1 MVLNAELHKKFWSI
15 IWSFLSS
22 LSLSFSLIL
31 SLFDKPYFDETVL
44 VDLPQHPI
52 FEGCDHL
59 PTDKEIIDAT
69 HKLKSKAPGKSGIMT
84 EVWKN
89 SLNFRE
95 TFSVLKSIIINFL
108 VTEVVSSDWN
118 IGRLV
123 ILLEKGDL

>member
-1 MVLNAELHKKFWSI
+1 MA
-15 IWSFLSS
+15 
-22 LSLSFSLIL
+22 
-31 SLFDKPYFDETVL
+31 
-44 VDLPQHPI
+44 
-52 FEGCDHL
+52 
-59 PTDKEIIDAT
+59 
-69 HKLKSKAPGKSGIMT
+69 